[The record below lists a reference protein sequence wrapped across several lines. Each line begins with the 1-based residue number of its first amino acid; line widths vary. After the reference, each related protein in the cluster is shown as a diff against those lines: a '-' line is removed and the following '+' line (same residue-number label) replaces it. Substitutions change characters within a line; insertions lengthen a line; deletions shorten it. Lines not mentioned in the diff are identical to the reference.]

1 MQFQITNNTLK
12 VEPSTGLMISHS
24 LATKAKLQFQG
35 STQQVDGKTTK
46 SVILALPSLDSL
58 AGKEEDLY
66 TSTESIVVD

>member
-1 MQFQITNNTLK
+1 
-12 VEPSTGLMISHS
+12 MISHS